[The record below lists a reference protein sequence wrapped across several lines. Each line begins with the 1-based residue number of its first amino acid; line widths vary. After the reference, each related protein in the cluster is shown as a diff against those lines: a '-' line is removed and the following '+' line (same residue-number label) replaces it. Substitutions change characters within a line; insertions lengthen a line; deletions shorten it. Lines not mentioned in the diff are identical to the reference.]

1 MTPRVKHL
9 LSGLGLAAVAL
20 CALPMVADSF
30 GAVPAVPAFQINR
43 AVKTDRLMVPN
54 MTVAKRKPP
63 TETVRQTPQEPAEAV
78 KPKLLDGCEPA
89 FSSVTVP
96 SMAHVSG
103 RCVG

>member
-43 AVKTDRLMVPN
+43 AVKNDRLMVPN
-54 MTVAKRKPP
+54 MTVAKRKVP
-63 TETVRQTPQEPAEAV
+63 TETVRR
-78 KPKLLDGCEPA
+78 DGIKNPGTDRQRPRSWTA
-89 FSSVTVP
+89 AS
-96 SMAHVSG
+96 
-103 RCVG
+103 RCSAR